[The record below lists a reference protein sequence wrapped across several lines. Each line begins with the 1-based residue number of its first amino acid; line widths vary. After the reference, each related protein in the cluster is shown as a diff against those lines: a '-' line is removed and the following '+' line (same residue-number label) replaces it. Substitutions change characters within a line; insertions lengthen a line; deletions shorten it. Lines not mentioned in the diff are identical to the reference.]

1 MFLILPIYEPHLT
14 KIVTSRKHDTDDD
27 DDDDD
32 VTNNVPRHG

>member
-1 MFLILPIYEPHLT
+1 MFLVLPIYEPPLT
-14 KIVTSRKHDTDDD
+14 KIVTSWKHDTDD